1 MNYEVRADRGVIPEN
16 KSAPFL
22 SKRVDPPTT
31 LGQKNPDFMFVDGPY
46 AGKTVDFMW
55 TDGTRSVQINK
66 FFPNNAAQNQ
76 KQLIDHIGKADI
88 VPLDYRNLS
97 AANQDMVNS
106 WIKNL
111 TSEQRGKI
119 IILR

>member
-1 MNYEVRADRGVIPEN
+1 
-16 KSAPFL
+16 
-22 SKRVDPPTT
+22 
-31 LGQKNPDFMFVDGPY
+31 
-46 AGKTVDFMW
+46 
-55 TDGTRSVQINK
+55 VQINK
-66 FFPNNAAQNQ
+66 FFSNNAAQNQ